1 MIPGR
6 IYVDNKL
13 PAELVFYCK
22 DCRKIVETT
31 PVGRKFVYTCNI
43 CKTKNVAFGT
53 LKSIKNFY
61 RVAAEGDQAA
71 PAMSEAEKKAMN
83 ADKLM

>member
-6 IYVDNKL
+6 IFVENKL
-13 PAELVFYCK
+13 PITLVFYCK

-53 LKSIKNFY
+53 LKSIMNFY
-61 RVAAEGDQAA
+61 RVPEGDQAA
-71 PAMSEAEKKAMN
+71 PAISEAEKKAMD
-83 ADKLM
+83 ADKL

>member
-6 IYVDNKL
+6 IFVDNKL
-13 PAELVFYCK
+13 PADLVFYCK

-31 PVGRKFVYTCNI
+31 PVGKKFVYTCNI

-61 RVAAEGDQAA
+61 RVAEGDQAA
-71 PAMSEAEKKAMN
+71 PVISEAEKKAMN
-83 ADKLM
+83 ADKL

>member
-1 MIPGR
+1 MIPGK

-13 PAELVFYCK
+13 PPELVFYCK

-31 PVGRKFVYTCNI
+31 PVGKKFVYTCNI

-53 LKSIKNFY
+53 VKSIKNFY
-61 RVAAEGDQAA
+61 RVPEENQEA
-71 PAMSEAEKKAMN
+71 PTFSEAEKKAMD

>member
-6 IYVDNKL
+6 IFVDNKL
-13 PAELVFYCK
+13 PLDLVFYCK

-31 PVGRKFVYTCNI
+31 PVGKKFVYTCNV

-53 LKSIKNFY
+53 AKSIKNFY
-61 RVAAEGDQAA
+61 RVVDADQAA
-71 PAMSEAEKKAMN
+71 PMMSEAEKKAMN
-83 ADKLM
+83 ADKL